1 MGPGK
6 KKLKWGVIIVVEG
19 QCGWIVEVP
28 VVPVVMIQFEEVWE
42 G

>member
-6 KKLKWGVIIVVEG
+6 KKLKWGVIVVEG
-19 QCGWIVEVP
+19 QCEWIVEVP
-28 VVPVVMIQFEEVWE
+28 VVLVVVIQVEEVWE

>member
-1 MGPGK
+1 MGPWK
-6 KKLKWGVIIVVEG
+6 KKLKWGVIVVEG

-28 VVPVVMIQFEEVWE
+28 VVLVVVIQVEEVWQ

>member
-6 KKLKWGVIIVVEG
+6 KKLKWGVIVVEG
-19 QCGWIVEVP
+19 QCEWIVEGPEVLG
-28 VVPVVMIQFEEVWE
+28 VVIQVDEVWE